1 MGGTQYAFRKQILFQ
16 YQKIKPYSMQT
27 DEIKILL
34 VEDNEGD
41 VILTLEALKEGRI
54 KNSVNVVRDGEQAI
68 FYLDKKEGYADAI
81 TPDLILLDINL
92 PRIDGLEVLS
102 YIKQSESLKTIP
114 VVMLTTSSSRNDIQS
129 AYASYANCYITKP
142 VDFNKFMDVIGSI
155 EHFWISLVKLPTH

>member
-1 MGGTQYAFRKQILFQ
+1 
-16 YQKIKPYSMQT
+16 MQT

-81 TPDLILLDINL
+81 TPDIILLDINL